1 MLEGVRF
8 RQVMSHSAP
17 HLVRPLLT
25 PVLFAL
31 GFSALLPLEASGQTR
46 VSVLLGPTWVD
57 FSLGGF
63 GAMSGQLR
71 LELGPFDLSA
81 LGVVPMGQAVAADC
95 VPNTPCGGGSTPDAV
110 WGGVASLSKAI
121 GTTGLRA
128 SVGVGAITT
137 LGPEGSDQEP
147 SAAGSLG
154 LDWVRTRGA
163 GLTLGV
169 RALGLASSI
178 AGMRYHVLPSIGF
191 RF

>member
-1 MLEGVRF
+1 MITF
-8 RQVMSHSAP
+8 
-17 HLVRPLLT
+17 LT
-25 PVLFAL
+25 PFFFAL
-31 GFSALLPLEASGQTR
+31 GFSALISLEGSAQTR
-46 VSVLLGPTWVD
+46 ISVLLGPTWVD
-57 FSLGGF
+57 FSLGDF

-71 LELGPFDLSA
+71 VELGPFELSA

-95 VPNTPCGGGSTPDAV
+95 VPNTSCGGGSTPDAL
-110 WGGVASLSKAI
+110 WGGMASLSKAI
-121 GTTGLRA
+121 GRTGWRA

-137 LGPEGSDQEP
+137 LGPEGSDQKS
-147 SAAGSLG
+147 SAAGTLG

-178 AGMRYHVLPSIGF
+178 AGMRYLVLPSIGF